1 MTDIDIRKDG
11 HAGRIT
17 LNRPK
22 ALNALTYDMCLAIE
36 DALWDWRADPTVKLV
51 LIDAMGEKAFC
62 AGGDIAEMYATG
74 TAGDYAYGQRF
85 WRDEYRMNALIAE
98 YPKPVVSFLQG
109 FTMGGGVGVG
119 CHGSHRVVGDS
130 SKIAMPECGIGLIP
144 DVGGSYLLAR
154 APGHLGE
161 YLGMSTDRMGPG
173 DAIHVG
179 FADLYVPEDNWDSI
193 KANLCTEGDLAA
205 LTTATRPAPNARL
218 KEVREK
224 IDDLFAGD
232 TLSEIVETLR
242 ADISDFAQDALAK
255 LSRSAPLSLACTVAI
270 LHRLRADQSD
280 MRQALQMEYRFT
292 SRSMEH
298 GDFIEGIRAAIIDK
312 DKSPKWSHD
321 LGGVCDADVAVML
334 QPVDGEQVTFE
345 RRSER

>member
-22 ALNALTYDMCLAIE
+22 ALNALTYEMCLAIE
-36 DALWDWRADPTVKLV
+36 DALWEWRADPTIKLA
-51 LIDAMGEKAFC
+51 LIDAVGDKAFC
-62 AGGDIAEMYATG
+62 AGGDIAERYATG

-85 WRDEYRMNALIAE
+85 WRDEYRMNALVSE

-144 DVGGSYLLAR
+144 DVGGSYLLAH

-161 YLGMSTDRMGPG
+161 YLGMTTDRMGPG

-179 FADLYVPEDNWDSI
+179 FADLYVPEDKWQGI
-193 KANLCTEGDLAA
+193 KAHLCADGDLAA
-205 LTTATRPAPNARL
+205 LATAARPAPDAPL
-218 KEVREK
+218 KEAQAQ
-224 IDDLFAGD
+224 IDALFGGGS
-232 TLSEIVETLR
+232 LGEIVDTLR
-242 ADISDFAQDALAK
+242 ADTSRFAQDALAR

-270 LHRLRADQSD
+270 LHQLRAEQGDL
-280 MRQALQMEYRFT
+280 RQALQLEYRFT

-321 LGGVCDADVAVML
+321 LDRVSDSDVAAML
-334 QPVDGEQVTFE
+334 RPVEGTEVTFE
-345 RRSER
+345 RRSEA